1 MNALMDWLDSRH
13 HRLILLF
20 GIFTLS
26 AWWILKN
33 QIQFALPLT
42 SITTITELTVMTTV
56 KDATVLT
63 RWVATYLDH
72 GINIPMFFSSI
83 HLEDWTFLI
92 LGFLLSLKGE
102 NKGVTWIARIV
113 LIGELLLNAV
123 LIVVLSSA
131 LKSLDTLFILQ
142 SIRLFAQAQ
151 LVISVGFMFLLF
163 LGFLKLCFIEYRD

>member
-1 MNALMDWLDSRH
+1 MNALMEWLDSRH
-13 HRLILLF
+13 HRLIVLV

-83 HLEDWTFLI
+83 HLEDWVFLS

-102 NKGVTWIARIV
+102 NKGVTWVTRIV
-113 LIGELLLNAV
+113 FLGEFVLNGILIY
-123 LIVVLSSA
+123 ILSSGLSA
-131 LKSLDTLFILQ
+131 QDTLAILQ
-142 SIRLFAQAQ
+142 NIRLFSQAE
-151 LVISVGFMFLLF
+151 LVISVGFMFVLF
-163 LGFLKLCFIEYRD
+163 LSFLKLCFVEYSD